1 MPIET
6 GCVTKR
12 RCDSRTP
19 YESKVC
25 LLTMSLSFSA
35 FASVVGRTVTDS
47 DRLKAALWRN
57 FLRFRKINAS
67 NYDPIACNKSG
78 YFEPLAY
85 LIDIERVETS

>member
-19 YESKVC
+19 YESKIR

-57 FLRFRKINAS
+57 VLRPQDQCVELWTPSVAIRAV
-67 NYDPIACNKSG
+67 IAKEG
-78 YFEPLAY
+78 G
-85 LIDIERVETS
+85 

>member
-19 YESKVC
+19 YESKIR
-25 LLTMSLSFSA
+25 LLTMSLSFAA

-57 FLRFRKINAS
+57 FLRFLNINAS
-67 NYDPIACNKSG
+67 NYDPSFAIRAVIAKEADCVGWLGGWGK
-78 YFEPLAY
+78 
-85 LIDIERVETS
+85 